1 MSGERGQT
9 STTGSL
15 LLVVVVI
22 VFVGTT
28 GLWILSTT
36 DELAGLAGLS
46 ESTGASLSVGYER
59 GNVTVEHQ
67 GGSAVD
73 IDATTVVLSSGG
85 QTKRV
90 PLSAFAVVDGDGD
103 DTLEAGE
110 RLTYAHTSRGERLGV
125 LLVDEPSGGP
135 LLDTTLTVDVSID
148 LSVSAD
154 VTSGTAPLNVSL
166 SANASGGAL
175 RPGATN
181 FTGRTIQSY
190 AGSQDTDANSSV
202 IENGYGVGVYGDSW
216 RAVDLGYTVTED
228 TVLRFE
234 FRSDDEGEVHGI
246 GLDDQRSSLN
256 GSRIF
261 QLDGTQNWGDGIQD
275 FDDNYTTGDGWQ
287 TYEIPVGDYFRGNM
301 QYLVLAM
308 DADSGEGV
316 SEFRNVRLYEENGTS
331 LRYEWSGDSIGS
343 PEGRTLNHTFVAGGT
358 YDVSVT
364 TTDPAGNSVTETT
377 TITVGTGPDPVDFG
391 NSTITSYE
399 PNQDNAGG
407 ATVIGNDTIELQNN
421 TWKQASLPT
430 ASPCTVN
437 STTVL
442 LFEFRSDDEGEIH
455 GIGFDDSS
463 SVDPNRIFK
472 LYGTQNWGI
481 DDYETYEAG
490 DGWVAYEI
498 PVGQYYTG
506 SFDNLAFAMDDDAEA
521 DAQSS
526 FRNVSVYDRSG
537 GTYTRICT

>member
-1 MSGERGQT
+1 MFRERGQS

-15 LLVVVVI
+15 LLVVVVV

-46 ESTGASLSVGYER
+46 DSTGASLGVAYEG

-73 IDATTVVLSSGG
+73 IDATTVVLSAGG
-85 QTKRV
+85 QTERV
-90 PLSAFAVVDGDGD
+90 PLSAFAESKADGDGQ
-103 DTLEAGE
+103 LEAGE
-110 RLTYAHTSRGERLGV
+110 RLTYAYTPRGERLGV
-125 LLVDEPSGGP
+125 VLVDEPSGGP
-135 LLDTTLTVDVSID
+135 LLDTTIPVDVSID
-148 LSVSAD
+148 LSLSAD
-154 VTSGTAPLNVSL
+154 ATSGTAPLNVSL
-166 SANASGGAL
+166 SANGSGGEL
-175 RPGATN
+175 RPPATD
-181 FTGRTIQSY
+181 FSGRQIRSY
-190 AGSQDTDANSSV
+190 AGSQDSDANSSV
-202 IENGYGVGVYGDSW
+202 IEDGYGVGAYGDSW
-216 RAVDLGYTVTED
+216 RAVDLGYTVTQD

-246 GLDDQRSSLN
+246 GLDSQRSSLD

-261 QLDGTQNWGDGIQD
+261 QLDGTQDWGGGIQD

-287 TYEIPVGDYFRGNM
+287 SYEIPVGDYFTGDM

-308 DADSGEGV
+308 DADSGAGV
-316 SEFRNVRLYEENGTS
+316 SEFRNVRLYEENGTG

-343 PEGRTLNHTFVAGGT
+343 REGRTLNHTFVAGGT

-364 TTDPAGNSVTETT
+364 ATDAAGNSVTETT
-377 TITVGTGPDPVDFG
+377 TVTVGAGPDPVDFG
-391 NSTITSYE
+391 NSTITPYE
-399 PNQDNAGG
+399 PNQDDAGG

-421 TWKQASLPT
+421 TWKQATLPT
-430 ASPCTVN
+430 TCTVSSN
-437 STTVL
+437 TVL

-455 GIGFDDSS
+455 GIGFDDSN
-463 SVDPNRIFK
+463 SVDSSRIFK

-490 DGWVAYEI
+490 DGWVAYEV
-498 PVGQYYTG
+498 PVGEYYTG

-521 DAQSS
+521 DADSS

-537 GTYTRICT
+537 DTYTRTCTN